1 MHFNLVTIFPELI
14 QDFVSHGIISNAI
27 SKKKLSIST
36 WNPREF
42 SEDKNGR
49 LDDRPYGGGSG
60 MVLQPEPI
68 IKTVD
73 AIKKENETY
82 VVCMAP
88 HGKVLNQQKL
98 LELSKKENLTII
110 SGRYEGIDNRVE
122 ETCAD
127 EVCSAGD
134 YILNGGELPALILL
148 EGISRLIEGVL
159 GDDNSIV
166 EESFNNGLLEFP
178 QYTRPEKS
186 DYGNVPEVL
195 LSGNHEE
202 IRRWRLKESLK
213 RTLSNRPH
221 LIEIR
226 ELTLEETELI
236 YEIKGED

>member
-1 MHFNLVTIFPELI
+1 
-14 QDFVSHGIISNAI
+14 
-27 SKKKLSIST
+27 
-36 WNPREF
+36 
-42 SEDKNGR
+42 
-49 LDDRPYGGGSG
+49 

-88 HGKVLNQQKL
+88 HGTVLNQQKL

-122 ETCAD
+122 EACVD
-127 EVCSAGD
+127 EVCSVGD

-202 IRRWRLKESLK
+202 IRRWRLKESLR
-213 RTLSNRPH
+213 RTLSSRPD
-221 LIEIR
+221 LIESR
-226 ELTLEETELI
+226 EFTSEETELI
-236 YEIKGED
+236 DEIKGEG

>member
-14 QDFVSHGIISNAI
+14 DEFVSHGIISNAI

-42 SEDKNGR
+42 SEDKIGR
-49 LDDRPYGGGSG
+49 LDEKPYGGGPG
-60 MVLQPEPI
+60 MIFQPGPI

-73 AIKKENETY
+73 AIKKKDETY
-82 VVCMAP
+82 VICMAP

-98 LELSKKENLTII
+98 LQLSQKQNLTII

-122 ETCAD
+122 ESCVD
-127 EVCSAGD
+127 EVCSVGD

-159 GDDNSIV
+159 GDVKSIL

-178 QYTRPEKS
+178 QYTRPEKGE
-186 DYGNVPEVL
+186 YGNVPEVL
-195 LSGNHEE
+195 LSGNHAD
-202 IRRWRLKESLK
+202 IRRWRLKESLR
-213 RTLSNRPH
+213 RTLSLRPD
-221 LIEIR
+221 LMESR
-226 ELTLEETELI
+226 QLTSEEKELI
-236 YEIKGED
+236 DEIKGEG

>member
-1 MHFNLVTIFPELI
+1 
-14 QDFVSHGIISNAI
+14 
-27 SKKKLSIST
+27 
-36 WNPREF
+36 
-42 SEDKNGR
+42 
-49 LDDRPYGGGSG
+49 
-60 MVLQPEPI
+60 
-68 IKTVD
+68 
-73 AIKKENETY
+73 
-82 VVCMAP
+82 MAP
-88 HGKVLNQQKL
+88 HGTVLNQQKL
-98 LELSKKENLTII
+98 LELSKKESLTII

-122 ETCAD
+122 EACVD

-202 IRRWRLKESLK
+202 IRRWRLKESLR
-213 RTLSNRPH
+213 RTLSSRPD
-221 LIEIR
+221 LIESR
-226 ELTLEETELI
+226 EFTSEETELI
-236 YEIKGED
+236 DEIKGEG